1 MQKIIHVDMD
11 CFYAAIEIRDRPAL
25 ALQPVAVGGSSGR
38 GVIST
43 CNYIARQF
51 GVRSAMPYSM
61 AKRLCPGLVMVNH
74 RFEKYRAASTI
85 MHEIFHRYTDK
96 VEALSLDEAYLD
108 VSDSQHCHGSASWL
122 AQRIRAEIHEHIGVT
137 ASAGIS
143 CNKFVAKVASD
154 WRKPNGQ
161 FCVPPEQVLTF
172 VSDLPVN
179 KIHGVGRVTAKK
191 LFDLG
196 IYRCRDLQKLEREHL
211 TKLFGKFG
219 VQLYDL
225 SRGIDHRVVTP
236 RHGRKSLSVENTFEF
251 DLPSPEACVNASESI
266 YESLLKRLDAYW
278 REYRIKAIV
287 VKIKFS
293 DFSTRTM
300 ERRAEVVHRPSFMS
314 LLKTLATSEAKP
326 VRLIGLG
333 VKMVPKA
340 TGSVQLCLPFYA
352 MD

>member
-25 ALQPVAVGGSSGR
+25 AHQPVAVGGSSGR

-43 CNYIARQF
+43 CNYVARQF
-51 GVRSAMPYSM
+51 GVRSAMPYTM
-61 AKRLCPGLVMVNH
+61 AKRLCPSLIMVSH
-74 RFEKYRAASTI
+74 RFEKYRAASAI

-108 VSDSQHCHGSASWL
+108 VSDSSHCHGSASWL
-122 AQRIRAEIHEHIGVT
+122 AQRIRQEIYEHIGVT

-143 CNKFVAKVASD
+143 CNKFIAKVASD

-161 FCVPPEQVLTF
+161 FCVPPEQVQSF
-172 VSDLPVN
+172 VAELPVQ

-196 IYRCRDLQKLEREHL
+196 IYRCRDLQKIEPQLL
-211 TKLFGKFG
+211 AKQFGKFG
-219 VQLYDL
+219 HQLYQL
-225 SRGIDHRVVTP
+225 SRGIDDRRVTP
-236 RHGRKSLSVENTFEF
+236 RHGRKSLSVENTFEY
-251 DLPSPEACVNASESI
+251 DLQGAEACINASEGL
-266 YESLLKRLDAYW
+266 YESLLQRLDAYW

-287 VKIKFS
+287 VKLKYADFTIK
-293 DFSTRTM
+293 TM
-300 ERRAEVVHRPSFMS
+300 ERRAEMVHRPSFMS
-314 LLKTLATSEAKP
+314 LLKALVNSEEKP

-333 VKMVPKA
+333 VKMTPKA
-340 TGSVQLCLPFYA
+340 SGSVQLCIPFNH
-352 MD
+352 